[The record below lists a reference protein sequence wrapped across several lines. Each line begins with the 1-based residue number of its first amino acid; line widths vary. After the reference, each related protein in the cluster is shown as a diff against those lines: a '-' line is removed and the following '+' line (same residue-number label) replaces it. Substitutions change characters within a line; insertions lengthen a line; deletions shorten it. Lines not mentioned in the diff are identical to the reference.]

1 MRCRKRK
8 RKDSTVANEILPG
21 NSPLVKCIGLFMLL
35 GLMFGKVEAE
45 DDSGDEKTGEVG

>member
-1 MRCRKRK
+1 
-8 RKDSTVANEILPG
+8 
-21 NSPLVKCIGLFMLL
+21 MLL